1 MSAFKKFY
9 EQHKHAHRPKR
20 LRAAIKLM
28 EIEDNPLTDA
38 EIEMI
43 QSFRER
49 GLSSEERK
57 AEIVASIE
65 RDFGVRPVS

>member
-9 EQHKHAHRPKR
+9 QRQKHAHRR
-20 LRAAIKLM
+20 QSLREAIKLM
-28 EIEDNPLTDA
+28 EIEGNPLTDD
-38 EIEMI
+38 EIALIE
-43 QSFRER
+43 SFNER

-57 AEIVASIE
+57 AEITASIE